1 MRTVTR
7 LFPAPRK
14 EIPLEGLYLQHA
26 IQRSQSRRRPLVYTN
41 FIASMDGRIAVDDPA
56 TEDHGVPDSIS
67 NPRDWRL
74 FQELAAQSDILLTS
88 DRYLHEL
95 AEGKTQAA
103 VPLDNDPEFDDLH
116 VWRQQQGL
124 PRQPAIAVICASLD
138 LPLAALAELAERT
151 VYVAT
156 GAPDGS
162 VAIRDIQRSGARV
175 LHTASEGSLVN
186 GKQLIEMLGAL
197 GYFNIYSIAGPGVF
211 GTLLEAGVLDRLY
224 LTQVHR
230 LIGGS
235 SFDTL
240 IKRDS
245 QRLPANLVLQ
255 ALYYDRGSAT
265 AAGQFFGVYDM
276 DNTRES
282 ADHRS

>member
-7 LFPAPRK
+7 LFPAPRE

-26 IQRSQSRRRPLVYTN
+26 AQRSQTRRHPRVYTN

-56 TEDHGVPDSIS
+56 TEDHGVPDSIT

-95 AEGKTQAA
+95 AEGKAQAA
-103 VPLDNDPEFDDLH
+103 APLDDDPAFTDLH
-116 VWRQQQGL
+116 AWRQQQGW

-138 LPLAALAELAERT
+138 LPLTTLAELADRP

-156 GAPDGS
+156 GGPDGS
-162 VAIRDIQRSGARV
+162 GAIKDIQRSGARV
-175 LHTASEGSLVN
+175 LHTASEGKRVN
-186 GKQLIEMLGAL
+186 AERLIEMLGAL

-211 GTLLEAGVLDRLY
+211 GTLLDAGVLDRLY

-240 IKRDS
+240 IKHDS
-245 QRLPANLVLQ
+245 QRLPVNLVLQ

-265 AAGQFFGVYDM
+265 AAGQFFGVYDTE
-276 DNTRES
+276 NTRGS
-282 ADHRS
+282 ADQQA